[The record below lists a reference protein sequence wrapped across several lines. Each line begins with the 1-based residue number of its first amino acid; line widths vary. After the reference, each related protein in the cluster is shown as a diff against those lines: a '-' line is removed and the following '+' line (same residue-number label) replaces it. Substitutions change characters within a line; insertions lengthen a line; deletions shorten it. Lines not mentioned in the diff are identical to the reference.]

1 MKRYLLTTLVAL
13 VGWTVAA
20 TPAWAANKVEVLEQG
35 QRSTLLRITVEDP
48 KLEEVDT
55 PAGRFMRFSQ
65 REASQGGVAV
75 GTDAQGTAEL
85 PLVGFPLA
93 LPIDLQKTEVQ
104 VTPQG
109 QAKQIQALI
118 FPVQPMEIARKQEPE
133 LGPFVFDR
141 DAYMKGASLP
151 GQEVA
156 NTPVFKGDAN
166 IETFKFSPFG
176 YDPQKGVLTYYSS
189 YLVQVQHAA
198 GACFVVDHLADQGSA
213 RSFDGIDRFFQRL
226 PMPVLPFAV
235 NREWAVAHVC
245 PPVLVANPFGV
256 RYLIVSHPNFLA
268 AANTLRNHKQ
278 LQGISTLVVSTQ
290 TISGGPAFASAS
302 QIRNWIANYYNT
314 HTIKPKWLALMGDAE
329 YVPTHYD
336 QINIYDSARNASDIW
351 YGQFNGGPTTIPVFG
366 IGRYPVDTLAQA
378 NTMVSKVMAFETSPP
393 PSSVFGQDFY
403 SRLTFASYFQGTGTT
418 DQRWFAE
425 VSEIVRNH
433 TVALNYSPQR
443 IYTASNSANPL
454 NYRGG
459 GAIPFSLR
467 KPGFAW
473 NGNSTDIATAVN
485 NGTALLYHRDH
496 GWWDGWGDP
505 SFGIGNLGAI
515 SVTNNQFP
523 VVFSINCASGLFDNE
538 TVDAPANIVGG
549 GYGPGVGSVY
559 WAESFVRKA
568 DGALAV
574 IGDTRS
580 SSTIDNGH
588 LTLGLFDA
596 IFPGLIPGYGGGV
609 AITRLGDVL
618 NHGKAFIAAV
628 GSGAT
633 PNRHPF
639 DVGGVRPG
647 LVNLRQELNIYN
659 LFGDPTVK
667 LRVHPPYKFTIG
679 IIKLLQGLVE
689 IQIPIPDPPC
699 LSCPKPEL
707 ITAVAIDPVSGRLL
721 GRTLIDDNGNGRIDV
736 GGFNGN
742 VWVRVGSPDGA
753 STQAALIEADEDGDG
768 VPDSRDN
775 CTKVPNPDQLDS
787 DGDGYGNACDADLNN
802 DNAVNALDLA
812 LFRAKFGSRDAGAS
826 DLNGDGIVNALD
838 LAVFRRLFAG
848 TPGPSAWH
856 LAQSGN

>member
-1 MKRYLLTTLVAL
+1 MKRFLLTTLAAL
-13 VGWTVAA
+13 VGWACAA
-20 TPAWAANKVEVLEQG
+20 TSALAANKVEVLEQG
-35 QRSTLLRITVEDP
+35 QRSTLLRITVDDP
-48 KLEEVDT
+48 KLEEVNT

-65 REASQGGVAV
+65 REASQGGAEV

-93 LPIDLQKTEVQ
+93 LPIDLKQTQVEVI
-104 VTPQG
+104 PEG
-109 QAKQIQALI
+109 KAKEIQALI

-141 DAYMKGASLP
+141 DAYLKGARQP
-151 GQEVA
+151 GQQVD
-156 NTPVFKGDAN
+156 NTPMFKGDAN
-166 IETFKFSPFG
+166 IESFKFSPFG
-176 YDPQKGVLTYYSS
+176 YDPQKAVLTYYNS
-189 YLVQVQHAA
+189 YLVSVLHPA
-198 GACFVVDHLADQGSA
+198 GACFVIDRLADPNAA
-213 RSFDGIDRFFQRL
+213 RSYDGIDRHFERL
-226 PMPVLPFAV
+226 PLPVLPYAV
-235 NREWAVAHVC
+235 NNQWAIAHVC
-245 PPVLVANPFGV
+245 PPLIPPNLFGA

-290 TISGGPAFASAS
+290 TISGGPAVASAT
-302 QIRNWIANYYNT
+302 QIRNWIANYYNS
-314 HTIKPKWLALMGDAE
+314 HVIKPKWLALMGDAE
-329 YVPTHYD
+329 FVPTHYD
-336 QINIYDSARNASDIW
+336 LVNNSDSARNASDIW
-351 YGQFNGGPTTIPVFG
+351 YGQFAGGPTTIPVFG

-393 PSSVFGQDFY
+393 PSSVFGKDFY
-403 SRLTFASYFQGTGTT
+403 SRLTFASYFQGNGST
-418 DQRWFAE
+418 DERWFAE

-433 TVALNYSPQR
+433 AVTLNYSPQR
-443 IYTASNSANPL
+443 IYKASNASNPL

-459 GAIPFSLR
+459 GAIPAALR

-473 NGNSTDIATAVN
+473 NGSANDIVTAVN

-538 TVDAPANIVGG
+538 TVDLPANIVGG

-559 WAESFVRKA
+559 WAENFVRKA

-580 SSTIDNGH
+580 SSTVDNGH

-596 IFPGLIPGYGGGV
+596 IFPGLVPGYGGGV

-628 GSGAT
+628 NSGAT

-647 LVNLRQELNIYN
+647 LVNLRQELNLYN

-667 LRVHPPYKFTIG
+667 VRVRPPYKFTISS
-679 IIKLLQGLVE
+679 IRLLQGLAQ
-689 IQIPIPDPPC
+689 IQIPIPQPPC
-699 LSCPKPEL
+699 ESCPKPEL

-721 GRTLIDDNGNGRIDV
+721 GRTLIDDNGNGQIDV
-736 GGFNGN
+736 GGFKGN
-742 VWVRVGSPDGA
+742 FWVRVGSPDGA
-753 STQAALIEADEDGDG
+753 STQAAMDETDEDGDG
-768 VPDSRDN
+768 IPDSRDN
-775 CTKVPNPDQLDS
+775 CTKVANRDQLDS

-812 LFRAKFGSRDAGAS
+812 LFRAKFGSRGDSSS

-838 LAVFRRLFAG
+838 LAIFRRLFAG

-856 LAQSGN
+856 LAQAGN

>member
-1 MKRYLLTTLVAL
+1 MTHSTRTLCAIAAAWLIGAMPAL
-13 VGWTVAA
+13 
-20 TPAWAANKVEVLEQG
+20 AANSVVVLEQG
-35 QRSTLLRITVEDP
+35 QRTTLLRLSVDDP
-48 KLEEVDT
+48 KLEEVNT

-65 REASQGGVAV
+65 REASQGGGEV
-75 GTDAQGTAEL
+75 GTDAQGMAEL
-85 PLVGFPLA
+85 PVLGFPLA
-93 LPIDLQKTEVQ
+93 LPLDLRDSIVEVI
-104 VTPQG
+104 PEG
-109 QAKQIQALI
+109 PAKQLQALI

-133 LGPFVFDR
+133 LMPFVFDR
-141 DAYMKGASLP
+141 DAYLKGFRLP
-151 GQEVA
+151 GQA
-156 NTPVFKGDAN
+156 LDRTPIFKGDAN
-166 IETFKFSPFG
+166 IESFKFSPFG
-176 YDPQKGVLTYYSS
+176 YDPDKALLTYHNS
-189 YLVQVQHAA
+189 YLVRVFHAA
-198 GACFVVDHLADQGSA
+198 GACFTIDHLADQRTA
-213 RSFDGIDRFFQRL
+213 RSYDAIDRYFQRQPL
-226 PMPVLPFAV
+226 SVLPFAV
-235 NREWAVAHVC
+235 NNGWAQANTC
-245 PPVLVANPFGV
+245 PPVIVPNPFGV

-290 TISGGPAFASAS
+290 TISGGPAFASAN

-314 HTIKPKWLALMGDAE
+314 HVIKPKWLALMGDAE
-329 YVPTHYD
+329 FVPTHYD
-336 QINIYDSARNASDIW
+336 QINIWDSARNAGDIW
-351 YGQFNGGPTTIPVFG
+351 YGQFAGGPTTIPPFG
-366 IGRYPVDTLAQA
+366 VGRFPVDTLAQA
-378 NTMVSKVMAFETSPP
+378 NTMVSKVMAFENAPP
-393 PSSVFGQDFY
+393 PGSVFGQDFY
-403 SRLTFASYFQGTGTT
+403 SRLTFASYFQGSGTT
-418 DQRWFAE
+418 DERWFAE

-433 TVALNYSPQR
+433 AVSLNYSPRR
-443 IYTASNSANPL
+443 IYRASNASNPL

-459 GAIPFSLR
+459 GAIPLALR

-473 NGNSTDIATAVN
+473 NGSAADIVNAVN

-538 TVDAPANIVGG
+538 TVDLAANIVGG

-559 WAESFVRKA
+559 WAENFVRKA

-596 IFPGLIPGYGGGV
+596 VFPGLVPGYGGGV
-609 AITRLGDVL
+609 AITRLGDML
-618 NHGKAFIAAV
+618 NHARAFIAAV
-628 GSGAT
+628 DSGAT

-667 LRVHPPYKFTIG
+667 LRVRPPYKFSIG
-679 IIKLLQGLVE
+679 ILKQLLNVIQ
-689 IQIPIPDPPC
+689 IQIPIPEPPC
-699 LSCPKPEL
+699 LSCPRPEL

-721 GRTLIDDNGNGRIDV
+721 GRTLIDDNGNGAIDV
-736 GGFNGN
+736 GNFRGN
-742 VWVRVGSPDGA
+742 VWVRVASPDGA
-753 STQAALIEADEDGDG
+753 TTQAAVNETDEDGDA

-775 CTKVPNPDQLDS
+775 CTKVSNRNQLDS
-787 DGDGYGNACDADLNN
+787 DGDGFGNACDGDLNN
-802 DNAVNALDLA
+802 DNVVNALDLA
-812 LFRAKFGSRDAGAS
+812 LFRNKFGTRGEGAA
-826 DLNGDGIVNALD
+826 DLNGDGVVNAID
-838 LAVFRRLFAG
+838 LALFRRLFAG

-856 LAQSGN
+856 VGGGN